1 MLKSSI
7 IIKVVFVFLFIPFLL
22 SGQEIPAYFRV
33 ASLTESMD
41 AVAEKVKSS
50 LESKGF
56 KIIGEYNPENKD
68 ELKVIVYTRDDL
80 KKICF
85 GVKDRGALAAALKIG
100 LVKAESQIVVS
111 MLNPVYLFYGYLREN
126 IPDYTDLLDISEE
139 ARKAMQSVG
148 ADFEP
153 FAGSV
158 KEKKLVKYQYMIGM
172 PGFDKPVEL
181 KMFSSFNE
189 GLEII
194 RTRIEEKAGSCIKV
208 YEMVDADKQIA
219 VIGIGLYDAEIG
231 EPKFLPIIGEA
242 NIAAMP
248 YELILQG
255 NNASMLHGR
264 FRIAMHW
271 PDLTMGTFTK
281 IMKTPGEIEDF
292 MKTLTE

>member
-1 MLKSSI
+1 MLKMPI
-7 IIKVVFVFLFIPFLL
+7 ITKIVFLFLFIPFLA
-22 SGQEIPAYFRV
+22 GAQEIPAYFKV
-33 ASLTESMD
+33 ASLPKSMD
-41 AVAEKVKSS
+41 EVSEKVKSS
-50 LESKGF
+50 LESRGF

-100 LVKAESQIVVS
+100 LVKAESQIIVS

-148 ADFEP
+148 AEFEP

-194 RTRIEEKAGSCIKV
+194 RTRIEEKTGSCIKV
-208 YEMVDADKQIA
+208 YEMVDVEKQIA

-271 PDLTMGTFTK
+271 PDLTMGTFSK